1 MSSIESKDRRH
12 PAWLG
17 AWVGAALVLCGC
29 HYTEASKWA
38 ACCSMGVYRG
48 KEVNT
53 ASANAI
59 LGLIFD
65 IRFEPDGQARMR
77 IDPKSSE
84 LTTKRMILSAM
95 NRFMS
100 AQPKNRPSDYFVELG
115 MSCRPAA
122 ASATVDVTR
131 CEIEVPIHVQCFS
144 TNALEP
150 WGSPLPDELQK
161 PLPARLRLQADV
173 SRNALLDVDVRVL
186 PVPGGRLCHR

>member
-1 MSSIESKDRRH
+1 MPSIESKPLWR
-12 PAWLG
+12 PARLG

-29 HYTEASKWA
+29 HYTEASRWA

-59 LGLIFD
+59 LGLIWDVRFD
-65 IRFEPDGQARMR
+65 PDGPARMR
-77 IDPKSSE
+77 MDPKSSRP
-84 LTTKRMILSAM
+84 TTKEVILSAM
-95 NRFMS
+95 NKFMS
-100 AQPKNRPSDYFVELG
+100 ARSKSPPSDYFVELG
-115 MSCRPAA
+115 MGCRPTA
-122 ASATVDVTR
+122 ASATLDVTR

-144 TNALEP
+144 TNASEP

-173 SRNALLDVDVRVL
+173 SRTALLDVDVRVL
-186 PVPGGRLCHR
+186 PVPGGRL